1 MNTFKFKYTTSR
13 GRDSYGYNIC
23 SLWVDGEKKASTC
36 GGGYD
41 MKGTA
46 LGNWISRKFQK
57 ELLTFN
63 KSFYG
68 LKFYNPNWQPST
80 ECLEEEKKDELTKLT
95 GLARY
100 QDFYKQSSNLPTEK
114 HTHATLDGACG
125 FECMTAI
132 LKNIGY
138 SLKYVDG
145 TTNTTT
151 YILNQDSIPRIES
164 NQTSLGNITI

>member
-1 MNTFKFKYTTSR
+1 MKTLKFKYTTSR

-23 SLWVDGEKKASTC
+23 SLWVDGEKTASTC

-41 MKGTA
+41 MKGKA
-46 LGNWISRKFQK
+46 LGNWIARKFQN
-57 ELLTFN
+57 ELLKF
-63 KSFYG
+63 KEEFYG
-68 LKFYNPNWQPST
+68 LK
-80 ECLEEEKKDELTKLT
+80 
-95 GLARY
+95 
-100 QDFYKQSSNLPTEK
+100 FYKQSSNLPTEK

-151 YILNQDSIPRIES
+151 YIL
-164 NQTSLGNITI
+164 T

>member
-1 MNTFKFKYTTSR
+1 MKTLKFKYTTSK
-13 GRDSYGYNIC
+13 GRDTYNYNIC
-23 SLWVDGEKKASTC
+23 SLWVDGEKQSSTC

-41 MKGTA
+41 MKGKA
-46 LGNWISRKFQK
+46 LGNWIARKFQN
-57 ELLTFN
+57 ELLEF
-63 KSFYG
+63 KEEFYG
-68 LKFYNPNWQPST
+68 LKFYDPNWQPST
-80 ECLEEEKKDELTKLT
+80 ECLEKEKKDELTKLT

-125 FECMTAI
+125 FGCMTAI

-145 TTNTTT
+145 TSNTTT
-151 YILNQDSIPRIES
+151 YILTYDNSVDIEYPKELRI
-164 NQTSLGNITI
+164 

>member
-1 MNTFKFKYTTSR
+1 MKTLKFKYTTSR

-23 SLWVDGEKKASTC
+23 SLWVDGEKVSSTC

-41 MKGTA
+41 MKGKA
-46 LGNWISRKFQK
+46 LGYWIARKFEK
-57 ELLTFN
+57 ELLKFN

-68 LKFYNPNWQPST
+68 LTFHNPNWQPSK

-100 QDFYKQSSNLPTEK
+100 QDFYKQSSDLPTEQ
-114 HTHATLDGACG
+114 HTIPQLDGACG
-125 FECMTAI
+125 FGCMTSI
-132 LKNIGY
+132 LNNMDY
-138 SLKYVDG
+138 YLKYVDG

-151 YILNQDSIPRIES
+151 YILDKKEQSKVA
-164 NQTSLGNITI
+164 